1 MAVKKKQLFVDV
13 YDPATGLKITSWMNV
28 NLNQFTKNINSGLS
42 ECILELPYNF
52 DYAGTDIAEGN
63 EVKISIQDNDTG
75 GGVQRLIYWGYISM
89 IEGEISD
96 RKETMKVRLLGFQTM
111 LALDICRI
119 ALATTIPFAA
129 VDISVAIRAIIDYFK
144 IANPLSKLSYT
155 ALTIPTV
162 GQVITYTLHRAFYQD
177 ALDKIRS
184 IAPPNCYFYID
195 ENNIVT
201 FKTKP
206 TTPTHTFILGKH
218 FSAMQAQR
226 GVEKIKNSLLLW
238 NGETGVS
245 KIYKRYEDAGSIAL
259 YGRRTKVID
268 DWGVGDVATADM
280 LAANFL
286 TENKDP
292 EIVLIVEIMD
302 NTENTDGKGYDIE
315 SIQPGDTCSFIGFSE
330 AFASRYL
337 SANMLITSVFYTLDK
352 VTLTIDPRNLG
363 IVEWQDQTAK
373 NALQNNSDTAPSPY
387 TI

>member
-13 YDPATGLKITSWMNV
+13 YDPATGLKITSWLTA

-52 DYAGTDIAEGN
+52 DYAGADIAEGN
-63 EVKISIQDNDTG
+63 EVKISISDNDTG

-89 IEGEISD
+89 IEGMISD
-96 RKETMKVRLLGFQTM
+96 RQETMKVHLLGFQTM
-111 LALDICRI
+111 LALDIVRNS
-119 ALATTIPFAA
+119 LDTTITFTA
-129 VDISVAIRAIIDYFK
+129 VDIGTIIRTIIDYFK

-162 GQVITYTLHRAFYQD
+162 GQVITYTLYRTFYQD
-177 ALDKIRS
+177 ALDRVRAV
-184 IAPPNCYFYID
+184 APPNYYFYID
-195 ENNIVT
+195 ENNVVN
-201 FKTKP
+201 FKAKP
-206 TTPTHTFILGKH
+206 TTPTHTFVLGKH
-218 FSAMQAQR
+218 FTSVQAQR
-226 GVEKIKNSLLLW
+226 GVEKIRNSLLLW
-238 NGETGVS
+238 NGLIGGS
-245 KIYKRYEDAGSIAL
+245 QIYKRYEDAGSIAL
-259 YGRRTKVID
+259 YGRRTKIVD
-268 DWGVGDVATADM
+268 DNGVGNIATANM

-292 EIVLIVEIMD
+292 EIVLTVEIID

-337 SANMLITSVFYTLDK
+337 SANMLITSVVYTLDK

-363 IVEWQDQTAK
+363 IVDWQDQTAK
-373 NALQNNSDTAPSPY
+373 NALQNKSDDTPVTY
-387 TI
+387 TT